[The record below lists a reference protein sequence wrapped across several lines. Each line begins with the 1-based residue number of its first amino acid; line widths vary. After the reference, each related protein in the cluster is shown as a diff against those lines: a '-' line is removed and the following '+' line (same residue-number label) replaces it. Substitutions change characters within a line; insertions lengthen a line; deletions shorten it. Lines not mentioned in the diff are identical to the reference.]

1 MKKLLNRNYPNL
13 NYYHKNLLIFKIHL
27 KKNMVEKIDDN
38 DGNFDIEKTSRKLA
52 SIQIISN
59 LEKHLNAEKLLIA
72 TILGWNVVC
81 NISDNFKIGSK
92 VVYFEIDSLLPSD
105 KKYCEF
111 MKDKKFHVK
120 TVKLRGELSQGLAL
134 PLTIL
139 EEHNLSSNPDDY
151 QEGQNLTE
159 LLGVTKYEN
168 DADEKMP
175 NPNSGNG
182 KKVGSFPDHYGFAK
196 TDEPRI
202 QSSPKILENFKGK
215 PFYATLKYDGT
226 STTYCYDINKDEMFI
241 LSRNMRRPYDKSD
254 VYSKIYDIYNI
265 ESILKSEKGKYAI
278 QGETYGPSIQKNLLE
293 VKELQFA
300 VFNVFDMEEKKYLDL
315 KDALAFCSKH
325 KLPFV
330 DIILKGDS
338 FNLSIEELKK
348 LSKGNYKN
356 TKNPREGLVF
366 RLMDSWNDK
375 MIRSSF
381 KIINDDYLLNKK

>member
-1 MKKLLNRNYPNL
+1 
-13 NYYHKNLLIFKIHL
+13 
-27 KKNMVEKIDDN
+27 MVEKIESIEKIDDVQ
-38 DGNFDIEKTSRKLA
+38 IEKTSRKLA
-52 SIQIISN
+52 SIQIITD
-59 LEKHLNAEKLLIA
+59 LIKHTNAEKLMIA

-92 VVYFEIDSLLPSD
+92 VVYFEIDTLLPCD
-105 KKYCEF
+105 KKFSEF
-111 MKDKKFHVK
+111 MKDKKYRVK

-134 PLTIL
+134 PLSIL
-139 EEHNLSSNPDDY
+139 EEFNLSSKPEDY
-151 QEGQNLTE
+151 EEGQNLTD

-168 DADEKMP
+168 DSDENMP
-175 NPNSGNG
+175 NSSNKASA
-182 KKVGSFPDHYGFAK
+182 FPTHFGFAK

-215 PFYATLKYDGT
+215 AFYATLKYDGT
-226 STTYCYDINKDEMFI
+226 STTFCYDANISEVYI
-241 LSRNMRRPYDKSD
+241 LSRNMKRPYDKSD
-254 VYSKIYDIYNI
+254 VYSQIYDKFNI

-278 QGETYGPSIQKNLLE
+278 QGETYGPSIQRNLLE

-315 KDALAFCSKH
+315 KHCLDFCTKH
-325 KLPFV
+325 QLPFV

-338 FNLSIEELKK
+338 FNLNLDELKK

-366 RLMDSWNDK
+366 RLLDNWNDK
-375 MIRSSF
+375 GERNSF